1 MIDRRRFVSTAA
13 SPLLAAIADACGPA
27 LKALAAAE
35 APIDLGPTLEQIRRR
50 FGLPA
55 VGAVV
60 VSTDRVIARGVAGFR
75 RMGESEKVSPDA
87 HWQLGS
93 VTKTFTGTL
102 AGLLVER
109 GKLSFDTMLGDVYP
123 ELVPIMAPNVASITI
138 RQLILHRSGMVHD
151 DAYGWGGGPEING
164 PGLSLSQRRQ
174 RSVPPALKQPL
185 EFAPGARF
193 NYSNRGYNTLGA
205 ALEKITGQSYEQLIA
220 DELAH
225 PLDFGTIKFGEPALD
240 DPGREPWPHVANG
253 SGWKPIAPVP
263 RDQYGYW
270 VYNPAGGLSLT
281 LDGFGRWMQAH
292 LRGEQKGG
300 LLSPGMFKTLHTPL
314 EQGGVSPFGITTN
327 DRATGR
333 AIWFAGSNLRNSA
346 EHLILLEQGV
356 GFLSVIN
363 AAPPPESQQSF
374 FIMNT
379 LHASAQ
385 PGRWPVPSLAPPP
398 PNAAGEIEGEALEIA
413 QVGGGQTRFQSR
425 PQLSGQWQL
434 LWSGAKDGQRLLL
447 RFAVPAKA
455 RYAIEGSF
463 ARNRDYGDAT
473 FTLGSLRTRLSF
485 HADKLVW
492 ETMPL
497 GESVLDAGV
506 HELAVT
512 AHRNAGDD
520 GITHHLGLD
529 LLRLRKAA

>member
-1 MIDRRRFVSTAA
+1 MMDRRRFFSTAA
-13 SPLLAAIADACGPA
+13 SPLFAAIAGACGPA

-35 APIDLGPTLEQIRRR
+35 APIDLGPTLEQIRER

-55 VGAVV
+55 VGAIA

-75 RMGESEKVSPDA
+75 RMGEPSRVSPET

-102 AGLLVER
+102 TGLLIDR
-109 GKLSFDTMLGDVYP
+109 GKLSFDTTLGEIYP
-123 ELVPIMAPNVASITI
+123 ELVPTMAPNVANITI

-164 PGLSLSQRRQ
+164 PGMTLSQRRQ
-174 RSVPPALKQPL
+174 RSVPAALKQPL
-185 EFAPGARF
+185 EFAPGVRF

-205 ALEKITGQSYEQLIA
+205 ALEKITGRSYEDLIA
-220 DELAH
+220 DELAR
-225 PLDFGTIKFGEPALD
+225 PLDLGTIKFGEPALD
-240 DPGREPWPHVANG
+240 DPSREPWPHVPNG
-253 SGWKPIAPVP
+253 PGWKPIAPVP
-263 RDQYGYW
+263 RNQYGYW

-300 LLSPGMFKTLHTPL
+300 LLSPGMFKTLHMPP
-314 EQGGVSPFGITTN
+314 EQGGVSPFGITAN
-327 DRATGR
+327 DRALGR
-333 AIWFAGSNLRNSA
+333 ALWFAGSNMRNSA
-346 EHLILLEQGV
+346 EHMILLEQGV

-385 PGRWPVPSLAPPP
+385 PGRWPAPSLAPPS

-413 QVGGGQTRFQSR
+413 QVGGGQVRFQSF
-425 PQLSGQWQL
+425 PQLSRQWQL
-434 LWSGAKDGQRLLL
+434 LWTGAKDGKRLVL
-447 RFAVPAKA
+447 RFAIPAKG

-473 FTLGSLRTRLSF
+473 FALGSLRTRLSF
-485 HADKLVW
+485 NVDKLVW

-497 GESVLDAGV
+497 GEVSLDAGV

-512 AHRNAGDD
+512 AHRNAGED
-520 GITHHLGLD
+520 GIACHLGLD
-529 LLRLRKAA
+529 VLRLRQQA